1 MNPKTPD
8 GVPEK
13 EWAKVTKL
21 ALAAAAASGK
31 GDEAAAADVTEKL
44 LSLLAALEEKFGPLP
59 GILAA
64 RADFLDDPDE
74 AVRLLE
80 RAYRIAGQ
88 RADVDSRL
96 TIADS
101 LAGVYIRE
109 LEDPKLG
116 ARGLAAMAEAL
127 KSAGDENDVESYEE
141 LKADLAALQS
151 APPAG
156 DQR

>member
-21 ALAAAAASGK
+21 ALATAAANGQ
-31 GDEAAAADVTEKL
+31 GNEPAAADATKKL
-44 LSLLAALEEKFGPLP
+44 LALLDGLEQKFGALP

-64 RADFLDDPDE
+64 RADFLDDADE
-74 AVRLLE
+74 AVQLLE
-80 RAYRIAGQ
+80 RAFKIAGQ
-88 RADVDSRL
+88 RADVESRL

-101 LAGVYIRE
+101 LAGAYIRE
-109 LEDPKLG
+109 LEDPKQG
-116 ARGLAAMAEAL
+116 AKWLAAMAEAL

-141 LKADLAALQS
+141 LKADLAALL
-151 APPAG
+151 AEPPTG
-156 DQR
+156 E

>member
-31 GDEAAAADVTEKL
+31 ADDAAAADVTQKL
-44 LSLLAALEEKFGPLP
+44 LMMLEGLEQKFGPLP

-80 RAYRIAGQ
+80 RAY
-88 RADVDSRL
+88 
-96 TIADS
+96 
-101 LAGVYIRE
+101 
-109 LEDPKLG
+109 
-116 ARGLAAMAEAL
+116 
-127 KSAGDENDVESYEE
+127 KSPA
-141 LKADLAALQS
+141 S
-151 APPAG
+151 APTSRAG
-156 DQR
+156 

>member
-13 EWAKVTKL
+13 DWAKVTRL

-31 GDEAAAADVTEKL
+31 GDDAAAADATEKL
-44 LSLLAALEEKFGPLP
+44 LKLLEVLEEKFGPLP

-64 RADFLDDPDE
+64 RADFLDDAEE
-74 AVRLLE
+74 AVKLLE
-80 RAYRIAGQ
+80 RAYKIAGQ
-88 RADVDSRL
+88 RADVESRL

-101 LAGVYIRE
+101 PAGAYIRE
-109 LEDPKLG
+109 LEDPKQG
-116 ARGLAAMAEAL
+116 ARWLAAMADAL

-141 LKADLAALQS
+141 LKADLAALQ
-151 APPAG
+151 AQPPAAE
-156 DQR
+156 

>member
-31 GDEAAAADVTEKL
+31 ADEAAAADVTEKL
-44 LSLLAALEEKFGPLP
+44 LALLEGLEQKFGPLP

-74 AVRLLE
+74 AVKLLE
-80 RAYRIAGQ
+80 RAYKIAGQ
-88 RADVDSRL
+88 RADVESRL
-96 TIADS
+96 TIADA
-101 LAGVYIRE
+101 LAGCYIRE
-109 LEDPKLG
+109 LEDPKQG
-116 ARGLAAMAEAL
+116 ARWLAAMADAL
-127 KSAGDENDVESYEE
+127 KQAGDENDIESYEE
-141 LKADLAALQS
+141 LKADLAALQFG
-151 APPAG
+151 PPAG
-156 DQR
+156 GE